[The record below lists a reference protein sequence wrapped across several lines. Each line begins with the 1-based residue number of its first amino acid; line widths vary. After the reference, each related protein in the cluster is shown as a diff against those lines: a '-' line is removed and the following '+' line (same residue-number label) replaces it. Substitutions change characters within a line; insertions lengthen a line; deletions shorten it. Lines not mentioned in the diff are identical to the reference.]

1 MTASKCA
8 IFVFNVER
16 LDEVDVLAAH
26 ELEDIGDDT
35 GSYESSGVIAVLLAE
50 VYMGMLRSGVPDEAI
65 KQNMAALIGHSV
77 VSYED
82 ILREKKNSFSKDIQK
97 NIVTFEN
104 PE

>member
-1 MTASKCA
+1 MIEIKADKDQVWTSLNGPGE
-8 IFVFNVER
+8 IVQM
-16 LDEVDVLAAH
+16 
-26 ELEDIGDDT
+26 
-35 GSYESSGVIAVLLAE
+35 ESSGVIAVLLAE

-82 ILREKKNSFSKDIQK
+82 ILREKKNSFSRDIQK

-104 PE
+104 PK